1 MHAPITVNY
10 VPDGKDW
17 TVTVTDEDQTR
28 SATASGLIAARDQ
41 ADQIV
46 EKMVPEQTSRT
57 VVHLLEGDAVAF
69 TNTYLQARLGL
80 SAPTDPEP
88 PKDTQPTPEPSP
100 ANSQPA
106 AAATPSPAAPSQAT
120 PPQATPSPAAQPPNQ
135 TPPPPPPPTQANPPR
150 PNLPRPTP
158 PHPTRPKPP
167 PPAIRPNWRMF
178 PLKVRTNRAS
188 RLRQQAEPTRRF

>member
-17 TVTVTDEDQTR
+17 TVTVTDDDQTR

-80 SAPTDPEP
+80 TPTDPEP
-88 PKDTQPTPEPSP
+88 PRDSQPTPEPSP
-100 ANSQPA
+100 DNSQPTA
-106 AAATPSPAAPSQAT
+106 AAPTPSQSGATP
-120 PPQATPSPAAQPPNQ
+120 Q
-135 TPPPPPPPTQANPPR
+135 TDT
-150 PNLPRPTP
+150 PTP
-158 PHPTRPKPP
+158 TD
-167 PPAIRPNWRMF
+167 A
-178 PLKVRTNRAS
+178 
-188 RLRQQAEPTRRF
+188 AETPG